1 MSGEFKRPTHGR
13 RPTVEQRRTVPA
25 AAQLAVPSNNNEASM
40 DAFHVNQSTH
50 TPRRPRIRGRLL
62 PRSRVVSGLAMA
74 LALLFA
80 ACAHEAPAHGWPAP
94 VVVSSSGDE
103 LLVVVQ
109 TEPGTLTELAISNTG
124 TAERWTFPSKDDK
137 TKLEAIYA
145 TPIVR
150 SGRLIIAAYS
160 RDLIA
165 LDLASGRP
173 IDGWGG
179 KLAGRVVADPVVV
192 TPALMFVA
200 TDHAAV
206 QPVDLE
212 SGTIYPSKV
221 EAGDRM
227 YGAGLHVG
235 NSVYYG
241 TLDKRLFAV
250 DATSAAPQWQVSTAP
265 LLSGA
270 ATASADLIIG
280 SLDDRV
286 RAYSTADGSERW
298 TFAADEWFW
307 ATPLVASKTVY
318 AVDLDGRVFALDAD
332 TGAERWRSSLA
343 RGNVRATPVLAGGV
357 LVGATAEGT
366 IFGIDPATGNEV
378 WSTEARVG
386 RLLAAPTVVESGI
399 LFATDSGALLR
410 VNPASGALETLY
422 THK

>member
-1 MSGEFKRPTHGR
+1 MP
-13 RPTVEQRRTVPA
+13 Q
-25 AAQLAVPSNNNEASM
+25 
-40 DAFHVNQSTH
+40 
-50 TPRRPRIRGRLL
+50 L
-62 PRSRVVSGLAMA
+62 PRLRAAMA
-74 LALLFA
+74 LVLGLSLLFA
-80 ACAHEAPAHGWPAP
+80 ACANEAPARGWSAP
-94 VVVSSSGDE
+94 VVVSNSGDE
-103 LLVVVQ
+103 LVVVIQ
-109 TEPGTLTELAISNTG
+109 SAPGTLTELAITNTS
-124 TAERWTFPSKDDK
+124 TAERWTYPAKDDK
-137 TKLEAIYA
+137 TRLEAIYA

-150 SGRLIIAAYS
+150 AGRLIVAAYS
-160 RDLIA
+160 RDLLA

-173 IDGWGG
+173 IEGWGG
-179 KLAGRVVADPVVV
+179 KLEGRVVADPVVV

-200 TDHAAV
+200 SDHAAV
-206 QPVDLE
+206 QPVDLD

-221 EAGDRM
+221 EAGDRL

-270 ATASADLIIG
+270 ASASSDVVIG

-286 RAYSTADGSERW
+286 RAYSAADGSERW
-298 TFAADEWFW
+298 SFAADEWFW
-307 ATPLVASKTVY
+307 ATPLVAGGTVY
-318 AVDLDGRVFALDAD
+318 AIDLDGRAFALDAS
-332 TGAERWRSSLA
+332 TGAERWRSALA
-343 RGNVRATPVLAGGV
+343 RGNVRASPVLAGGV
-357 LVGATAEGT
+357 LVSATEAGL
-366 IFGIDPATGNEV
+366 IFGLDPATGNEV
-378 WSTEARVG
+378 WSTQASAS